1 MTIGKLLKR
10 KVLNAFAQ
18 DTLGATAVEL
28 AMIAPVLILVLVGI
42 IELSMAMFIN
52 TVVEGS
58 LKDASRLGLTGQIQ
72 EGSSNTQAL
81 VDMLNEAS
89 LGLLGLTTAD
99 VTTLVYENFAYVGKG
114 EEFTDLDGDGS
125 WTPGPYTHTDGTV
138 YPDGEPWV
146 EVNGNGVYD
155 EDFGVAGL
163 GAQGD
168 IVLYT
173 VEYNWNFLSGQ
184 VIPILSGI
192 IPMRASIV
200 VRNEPY

>member
-1 MTIGKLLKR
+1 LRR
-10 KVLNAFAQ
+10 KVAKAFAQ
-18 DTLGATAVEL
+18 DSLGATAVEL
-28 AMIAPVLILVLVGI
+28 ALIAPLLIVFLIGI

-72 EGSSNTQAL
+72 QGSSNTQAL

-89 LGLLGLTTAD
+89 LGLVDLTTD
-99 VTTLVYENFAYVGKG
+99 DISILVYENFAQVGQG
-114 EEFTDLDGDGS
+114 EEFTDLDGNGE
-125 WTPGPYTHTDGTV
+125 WTSGPYTHTDGTV

-146 EVNGNGVYD
+146 EVNGNGIYD
-155 EDFGVAGL
+155 ADFGVAGM

-173 VEYNWNFLSGQ
+173 VRYNWNFLSGQ
-184 VIPILSGI
+184 VIPILNGL

-200 VRNEPY
+200 IRNEPF

>member
-1 MTIGKLLKR
+1 MTIRRLIR
-10 KVLNAFAQ
+10 RRITRAFLQ
-18 DTLGATAVEL
+18 DSMGATAVEL
-28 AMIAPVLILVLVGI
+28 ALIAPVLILFLIGV
-42 IELSMAMFIN
+42 IELSVAMFIN

-72 EGSSNTQAL
+72 KGSSNTQAL

-89 LGLLGLTTAD
+89 LGLLDLTTDD
-99 VTTLVYENFAYVGKG
+99 VSILVYENFAQVGQG
-114 EEFTDLDGDGS
+114 EEYTDLDGNGE
-125 WTPGPYTHTDGTV
+125 WTPGPYTHSDGTV
-138 YPDGEPWV
+138 YPDGEPWI

-155 EDFGVAGL
+155 ADFGVAGM

-173 VEYNWNFLSGQ
+173 VTYSWNFLSGQ
-184 VIPILSGI
+184 LIPILDGL

-200 VRNEPY
+200 IRNEPF

>member
-1 MTIGKLLKR
+1 MTIRRLIR
-10 KVLNAFAQ
+10 RRITRAFLQ
-18 DTLGATAVEL
+18 DSMGATAVEL
-28 AMIAPVLILVLVGI
+28 ALIAPVLILFLIGV
-42 IELSMAMFIN
+42 IELSVAMFIN

-72 EGSSNTQAL
+72 KGSSNTQAL

-89 LGLLGLTTAD
+89 LGLLDLTTDD
-99 VTTLVYENFAYVGKG
+99 VSILVYENFAQVGQG
-114 EEFTDLDGDGS
+114 EEYTDLDGNGE
-125 WTPGPYTHTDGTV
+125 WTPGPYTHSDGTV
-138 YPDGEPWV
+138 YPDGEPWI

-155 EDFGVAGL
+155 EDFGVAGM

-173 VEYNWNFLSGQ
+173 VTYSWNFLSGQ
-184 VIPILSGI
+184 LIPILDGL

-200 VRNEPY
+200 IRNEPF

>member
-1 MTIGKLLKR
+1 MTLRGLLKR
-10 KVLNAFAQ
+10 KVIRALAQ
-18 DTLGATAVEL
+18 DTKATTAVEL
-28 AMIAPVLILVLVGI
+28 AMVAPVLIIVLVGI
-42 IELSMAMFIN
+42 IELSLAMFIN

-99 VTTLVYENFAYVGKG
+99 VTTLVYENFAYVGQG
-114 EEFTDLDGDGS
+114 EEYTDLSGDGS
-125 WTPGPYTHTDGTV
+125 WTPGPYTHSDGTV

-146 EVNGNGVYD
+146 EVNGNGIYD
-155 EDFGVAGL
+155 EDFGVAGM

-184 VIPILSGI
+184 VIPILGGI

>member
-1 MTIGKLLKR
+1 MAIRRLLR
-10 KVLNAFAQ
+10 RRIARAFAK
-18 DTLGATAVEL
+18 DSMGATAVEL
-28 AMIAPVLILVLVGI
+28 ALIAPVLILLIIGI

-72 EGSSNTQAL
+72 KGTSNTQAL

-89 LGLLGLTTAD
+89 LGLLDLTTDD
-99 VTTLVYENFAYVGKG
+99 VSILVYENFAQVGKG
-114 EEFTDLDGDGS
+114 EEFTDLDGNGK
-125 WTPGPYTHTDGTV
+125 WTPGPYVHSDGTV

-155 EDFGVAGL
+155 EDFGVAGM

-173 VEYNWNFLSGQ
+173 VTYNWNFLSGQ
-184 VIPILSGI
+184 LIPILNGL

-200 VRNEPY
+200 IRNEPF

>member
-1 MTIGKLLKR
+1 MTIRRLIR
-10 KVLNAFAQ
+10 RRITRAFLQ
-18 DTLGATAVEL
+18 DSMGATAVEL
-28 AMIAPVLILVLVGI
+28 ALIAPVLILFLIGV
-42 IELSMAMFIN
+42 IELSVAMFIN

-72 EGSSNTQAL
+72 KGSSNTQAL

-89 LGLLGLTTAD
+89 LGLLDLTTDD
-99 VTTLVYENFAYVGKG
+99 VSILVYENFAQVGQG
-114 EEFTDLDGDGS
+114 EEYTDLDGNGE
-125 WTPGPYTHTDGTV
+125 WTPGPYTHSDGTI
-138 YPDGEPWV
+138 YPDGEPWI

-155 EDFGVAGL
+155 EDFGVAGM

-173 VEYNWNFLSGQ
+173 VTYSWNFLSGQ
-184 VIPILSGI
+184 LIPILDGL

-200 VRNEPY
+200 IRNEPF

>member
-1 MTIGKLLKR
+1 MTIRRLIR
-10 KVLNAFAQ
+10 RRITRAFLQ
-18 DTLGATAVEL
+18 DSMGATAVEL
-28 AMIAPVLILVLVGI
+28 ALIAPVLILFLIGV
-42 IELSMAMFIN
+42 IELSVAMFIN

-72 EGSSNTQAL
+72 KGSSNTQAL

-89 LGLLGLTTAD
+89 LGLLDLTTDD
-99 VTTLVYENFAYVGKG
+99 VSILVYENFAQVGQG
-114 EEFTDLDGDGS
+114 EEYTDLDGNGE
-125 WTPGPYTHTDGTV
+125 WTPGPYTHSDGTV
-138 YPDGEPWV
+138 YPGGEPWI

-155 EDFGVAGL
+155 EDFGVAGM

-173 VEYNWNFLSGQ
+173 VTYSWNFLSGQ
-184 VIPILSGI
+184 LIPILDGL

-200 VRNEPY
+200 IRNEPF